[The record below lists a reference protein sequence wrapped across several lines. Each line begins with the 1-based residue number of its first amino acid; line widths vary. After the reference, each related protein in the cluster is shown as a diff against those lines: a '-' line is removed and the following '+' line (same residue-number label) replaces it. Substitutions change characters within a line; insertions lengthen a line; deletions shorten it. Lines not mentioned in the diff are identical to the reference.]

1 MIIFLYGQDTYRLQK
16 KLNEIIEEYK
26 KIHQSGLSL
35 VFLEGK
41 EITFQDFQKEFQQ
54 TSIFREKKLL
64 VLKDLFENQ
73 EFANK
78 FKKEIEKFI
87 SSEDIILI
95 IQKGAL
101 PANNSFLKAL
111 KKKAKYQEFKDLRGE
126 QLRRW
131 TKKEIEKQGAQIN
144 SQALEQLIE
153 FVGNDLWRMSNEIK
167 KLTTFKGK
175 NNEIE
180 KKDID
185 LLVKPKIET
194 DIFKTID
201 FIAQNNKKRAL
212 ELLEKHLEKG
222 DSPLYLLSMIN
233 FQFRN
238 LLIIRD
244 LIDKNIPFYLISK
257 KTKLH
262 PYVVKKSYPLAKK
275 FQVSELKKIYQKMF
289 EVDLNIKIGKIEP
302 ETALELLIAQI

>member
-26 KIHQSGLSL
+26 KIHQIGLSL

-41 EITFQDFQKEFQQ
+41 EVIFQDFQKEFQQ
-54 TSIFREKKLL
+54 NSIFREKKLL

-95 IQKGAL
+95 VEKRAILAT
-101 PANNSFLKAL
+101 NSFLKTL
-111 KKKAKYQEFKDLRGE
+111 KKKAKCQEFKNLKGR
-126 QLRRW
+126 QLVRW
-131 TKKEIEKQGAQIN
+131 VKKEVEREGVQIS

-153 FVGNDLWRMSNEIK
+153 FVGNDLWKMSNEIK
-167 KLTTFKGK
+167 KLITFKGK
-175 NNEIE
+175 NSQIE

-275 FQVSELKKIYQKMF
+275 FQASELKKIYQKMF

-302 ETALELLIAQI
+302 ETALELLVAQI